1 MPDPSTAPTCADQ
14 ALVERSL
21 DVIESFW
28 AETFTGPCPRDRVRN
43 VVARYYATWTGADRY
58 RSSRNAAAIHE
69 AAHFAAMHVEG
80 FGARHARIYNRDGNW
95 NGEAASLTA
104 PGLNNP
110 HSLIRKA
117 RATLAGP
124 LAEELLGDA
133 GNEAIADC
141 FEEFL
146 HAGFIVKRAAMLWG
160 QSNAALWQST
170 VIEAA
175 ALVEFWTAES
185 CDIAAV
191 LARRKIIHAQDRPIR
206 RILARVSAKS
216 LTIWKFSPRCMDI
229 LTSVLPL
236 ASSTNERKQP
246 RQ

>member
-80 FGARHARIYNRDGNW
+80 FGARRAEIHDRGYGWDG
-95 NGEAASLTA
+95 ETASLTA

-110 HSLIRKA
+110 H
-117 RATLAGP
+117 
-124 LAEELLGDA
+124 
-133 GNEAIADC
+133 
-141 FEEFL
+141 
-146 HAGFIVKRAAMLWG
+146 
-160 QSNAALWQST
+160 
-170 VIEAA
+170 
-175 ALVEFWTAES
+175 
-185 CDIAAV
+185 
-191 LARRKIIHAQDRPIR
+191 
-206 RILARVSAKS
+206 
-216 LTIWKFSPRCMDI
+216 
-229 LTSVLPL
+229 
-236 ASSTNERKQP
+236 
-246 RQ
+246 